1 MNERK
6 IEMLELMD
14 KFEGMPDRLLKYMEI
29 LLLGKDASPYCFQD
43 TMSYRRLAIALTTHC
58 NLECTWCYRYDPQ
71 FKDILDKSM
80 EIETLEKIITNTEG
94 SFRMIHLAGTG
105 EPLFYP
111 HLVKAVSLVRRKT
124 DRVKITTNGT
134 LVTPEAIDKLI
145 AAGLTDIEFS
155 IDTFST
161 NELKGYK
168 TADLENVINA
178 VEYVSNNSKLMI
190 QINSVVTSQNI
201 NDLYSIVDRLKN
213 ARNISV
219 IHTIPLFY
227 TSQLHDTDCT
237 KIGDDEYKKLLFYL
251 ESEIKTHNLT
261 WKLQPSPYG
270 VGIDPII
277 EMKRRMNICYSCF
290 DDPYIDTDG
299 YLTDCGRREFHKLS
313 DASIGFEKA
322 MNSPSA
328 LRYRRDMLNGDYPD
342 YCGGFCFLKK
352 KNS

>member
-168 TADLENVINA
+168 TADLNNVINA
-178 VEYVSNNSKLMI
+178 VEYVSNNTDLI
-190 QINSVVTSQNI
+190 VQINAVVNSQNI
-201 NDLYSIVDRLKN
+201 KDLYKIVDQLKN
-213 ARNISV
+213 ARNISI

-227 TSQLHDTDCT
+227 TSQLHDTDCSKT
-237 KIGDDEYKKLLFYL
+237 GAEDYKKLLLFL
-251 ESEIKTHNLT
+251 DSEIKKQNLT
-261 WKLQPSPYG
+261 WELQPTPYG
-270 VGIDPII
+270 VDIDPII
-277 EMKRRMNICYSCF
+277 EMKRCTNICFSCF
-290 DDPYIDTDG
+290 EDPYIDTDG
-299 YLTDCGRREFHKLS
+299 YLADCGRREFHKLS
-313 DASIGFEKA
+313 DASLGFEKA

-328 LRYRRDMLNGDYPD
+328 IRYRRDMLNGDYPD
-342 YCGGFCFLKK
+342 YCGELCYLKK